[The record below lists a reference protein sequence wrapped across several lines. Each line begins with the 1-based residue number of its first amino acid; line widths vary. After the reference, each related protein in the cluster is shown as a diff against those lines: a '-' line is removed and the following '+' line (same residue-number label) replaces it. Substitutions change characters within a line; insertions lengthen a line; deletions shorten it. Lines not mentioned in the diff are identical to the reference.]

1 MQDAEDDQAG
11 GGRAPRAR
19 AVPPITPDER
29 RRRRG
34 HKRLP
39 VLRTRGLPAVP
50 RSSQRHPVRPH
61 ATLTSNPPALRGTCC
76 SCATNF
82 QHVMVF
88 VHPPR
93 RHTQA
98 CRTVPGFREL
108 RVRQSMFRDVPPVPA
123 ASQCPPATPATE
135 QHGRCGRVRLSPCVQ
150 RHACRYELSSDR
162 AAAGGFATCISHDGR
177 LLPWQTTHHL
187 LKTFYFP
194 LLFCPRG
201 FVQGLRCVLGALLRA
216 GCAAP
221 TPIRAVPA
229 QYIAAVLPA
238 IGNGQKRLT
247 LCVSGAGPAP

>member
-98 CRTVPGFREL
+98 CRTVPDFREL
-108 RVRQSMFRDVPPVPA
+108 RVRQSMFRDVPPVPG
-123 ASQCPPATPATE
+123 ASQCPPATPAAE
-135 QHGRCGRVRLSPCVQ
+135 QHGRCGRVRLSARMPL
-150 RHACRYELSSDR
+150 HADTSSPPIAPLRGALRRAYRTTAGCCRGRPRTTCSRRSTSRCSSVRVASSR
-162 AAAGGFATCISHDGR
+162 ASAACWVR
-177 LLPWQTTHHL
+177 
-187 LKTFYFP
+187 
-194 LLFCPRG
+194 C
-201 FVQGLRCVLGALLRA
+201 CVLDAPHPPQFVPCLRS
-216 GCAAP
+216 
-221 TPIRAVPA
+221 T
-229 QYIAAVLPA
+229 LPRFSPPSVT
-238 IGNGQKRLT
+238 GRS
-247 LCVSGAGPAP
+247 V